1 MPKRV
6 PPPPRISERLI
17 KRTLY
22 MPAPKGQLG
31 PVIHEAELVDQ
42 LAQGAIRQICVY
54 ESEDG
59 FHLKVLPTWRDA
71 FLTLVG
77 IRTKRVRKYK
87 SLDRLIEAIKKHGAL
102 PPTLVIGEAQQPKTP
117 K

>member
-1 MPKRV
+1 M

-22 MPAPKGQLG
+22 MPLPKGQSG

-42 LAQGAIRQICVY
+42 LSQGAIRQICVY
-54 ESEDG
+54 QSDEG

-77 IRTKRVRKYK
+77 TRTQRIRYYK
-87 SLDRLIEAIKKHGAL
+87 SLDRLIEAITKHGEL
-102 PPTLVIGEAQQPKTP
+102 PPTLVIGSQQKHTTR
-117 K
+117 